1 MTLMP
6 SSLPY
11 WLVLGLLT
19 NVSFALAEPWA
30 ETNWNPKPDGEDI
43 ILPMPCEG
51 SMVFRRVEIPVAG
64 PLDDLPITLGQDNGD
79 WGVIEHSY
87 PAFIAGSFTEKK
99 AKGRYYLMAKYELT
113 SLQYQALIEG
123 TCPTPSRKLS
133 LPVTGISWFDAVS
146 TADKYN
152 QWLRNHAMDKLPQED
167 GNAGFLRLPTEVEWE
182 FAARGGLKVDSAEFR
197 DQHYPMDDMKNY
209 EWYSGAQSSN
219 GRVQV
224 IGLLQP
230 NPLGLHDMLGNV
242 SEMMFTPFYLNKL
255 NRLHGQAG
263 GFVVRGGNF
272 LSGPTEIRSATR
284 KEVNYYDQATP
295 SVSKTTGFRLVLV
308 APTVTSTDKVK
319 QLEKTWESLGAEN
332 QSNVKKD
339 AEVKDTVKALG
350 SLASDVDDAGLK
362 TKLKDLENQLR
373 ASNQKQQEERDQ
385 SIRASLNLGSF
396 LCTKLQDDGRFL
408 EFLNHNYELLCKNK
422 DASDANCAIRKAKL
436 GEQSDR
442 LQQLTGYY
450 ASSLVDAAT
459 LYGKEGL
466 KHEVTVFDQMLTLN
480 KRLSG
485 LKPFLAVHWQNQQKY
500 LENGKIDTAGWLES
514 CKQIN
519 AGNATKAIAQGK

>member
-1 MTLMP
+1 
-6 SSLPY
+6 
-11 WLVLGLLT
+11 
-19 NVSFALAEPWA
+19 
-30 ETNWNPKPDGEDI
+30 
-43 ILPMPCEG
+43 MPCEG
-51 SMVFRRVEIPVAG
+51 SMAFRRVEIPMTG

-87 PAFIAGSFTEKK
+87 PAFIAGSFTDKK
-99 AKGRYYLMAKYELT
+99 ARGRYYLMAKYELT
-113 SLQYQALIEG
+113 TLQYQALTEG
-123 TCPTPSRKLS
+123 TCPVPSRKLS

-152 QWLRNHAMDKLPQED
+152 QWLRSHAMDKLPQED
-167 GNAGFLRLPTEVEWE
+167 GDAGFLRLPTEVEWE
-182 FAARGGLKVDSAEFR
+182 FAARGGLKVNSAEFR

-209 EWYSGAQSSN
+209 EWFSGAQSSN
-219 GRVQV
+219 GRVQL

-230 NPLGLHDMLGNV
+230 NPLGLYDMLGNV
-242 SEMMFTPFYLNKL
+242 SEMMFNPFYLNKL

-295 SVSKTTGFRLVLV
+295 ASSKTTGLRLVLV
-308 APTVTSTDKVK
+308 APTITSTDKVK
-319 QLEKTWESLGAEN
+319 QLEKSWETLGADSQAN
-332 QSNVKKD
+332 AKKD
-339 AEVKDTVKALG
+339 DDAKDTVKALG
-350 SLASDVDDAGLK
+350 SLASKVDDSALK
-362 TKLKDLENQLR
+362 QKLKDLENQLR

-408 EFLNHNYELLCKNK
+408 DFLNHNYELLCKNK
-422 DASDANCAIRKAKL
+422 DASDANCAIRKTKL

-466 KHEVTVFDQMLTLN
+466 QHEVTVFDQMLTLN

-485 LKPFLAVHWQNQQKY
+485 LKPFLAAHWQNQQAY
-500 LENGKIDTAGWLES
+500 LANGKIDTAGWLET

-519 AGNATKAIAQGK
+519 APKATAQEK

>member
-1 MTLMP
+1 VTLTP

-11 WLVLGLLT
+11 WLALGLFA
-19 NVSFALAEPWA
+19 SASSALAEPWTD
-30 ETNWNPKPDGEDI
+30 TNWNPKPDGEDI
-43 ILPMPCEG
+43 VLPMPCEG
-51 SMVFRRVEIPVAG
+51 SMVFRRIEIPVAG

-113 SLQYQALIEG
+113 SLQYQALTEG

-146 TADKYN
+146 AADKYN
-152 QWLRNHAMDKLPQED
+152 RWLRNNAMDKLPQED
-167 GNAGFLRLPTEVEWE
+167 GKAGFLRLPTEVEWE
-182 FAARGGLKVDSAEFR
+182 FAARGGLKVNSAEFR

-209 EWYSGAQSSN
+209 EWFSGAQSSN

-242 SEMMFTPFYLNKL
+242 SEMMFNPFYLNKL

-272 LSGPTEIRSATR
+272 LSGPSEIRSATR
-284 KEVNYYDQATP
+284 KEVNYYDQSTP

-308 APTVTSTDKVK
+308 APTITSTDKVK
-319 QLEKTWESLGAEN
+319 LLEKNWESLGAEN
-332 QSNVKKD
+332 QANVQKD
-339 AEVKDTVKALG
+339 AEAKDTAKALG
-350 SLASDVDDAGLK
+350 SLASGVDDVDLK
-362 TKLKDLENQLR
+362 QKLKNLENQLR

-385 SIRASLNLGSF
+385 SMRASLNLGSF

-459 LYGKEGL
+459 LYGQEGL

-519 AGNATKAIAQGK
+519 VANTPKAIAQGK

>member
-1 MTLMP
+1 MTLTP

-11 WLVLGLLT
+11 WLALGLFAS
-19 NVSFALAEPWA
+19 VSSALAEPWTD
-30 ETNWNPKPDGEDI
+30 TNWNPKPDGEDI
-43 ILPMPCEG
+43 VLPMPCEG
-51 SMVFRRVEIPVAG
+51 SMVFRRIEIPVAG

-113 SLQYQALIEG
+113 SLQYQALTEG

-146 TADKYN
+146 AADKYN
-152 QWLRNHAMDKLPQED
+152 RWLRNNAMDKLPQED
-167 GNAGFLRLPTEVEWE
+167 GKAGFLRLPTEVEWE
-182 FAARGGLKVDSAEFR
+182 FAARGGLRVNSAEFR

-209 EWYSGAQSSN
+209 EWFSGAQSSN

-242 SEMMFTPFYLNKL
+242 SEMMFNPFYLNKL

-272 LSGPTEIRSATR
+272 LSGPSEIRSATR
-284 KEVNYYDQATP
+284 KEVNYYDQSTP

-308 APTVTSTDKVK
+308 APTITSTDKVK
-319 QLEKTWESLGAEN
+319 QLEKNWESLGAEN
-332 QSNVKKD
+332 QANVQKD
-339 AEVKDTVKALG
+339 AEAKDTAKALG
-350 SLASDVDDAGLK
+350 SLASGVDDVDLK
-362 TKLKDLENQLR
+362 QKLKNLENQLR

-385 SIRASLNLGSF
+385 SMRASLNLGSF

-459 LYGKEGL
+459 LYGQEGL
-466 KHEVTVFDQMLTLN
+466 KREVTVFDQMLTLN

-519 AGNATKAIAQGK
+519 VANTPKAIAQGK

>member
-1 MTLMP
+1 MTLTP

-11 WLVLGLLT
+11 WLALGLCAS
-19 NVSFALAEPWA
+19 VSSALAAPWA
-30 ETNWNPKPDGEDI
+30 DTNWNPKPDGEDI
-43 ILPMPCEG
+43 VLPMPCEG
-51 SMVFRRVEIPVAG
+51 SMVFRRIEIPVAG

-113 SLQYQALIEG
+113 SLQYQALTEG

-146 TADKYN
+146 AADKYN
-152 QWLRNHAMDKLPQED
+152 RWLRNNAMDKLPQED
-167 GNAGFLRLPTEVEWE
+167 GKAGFLRLPTEVEWE
-182 FAARGGLKVDSAEFR
+182 FAARGGLRVNSAEFR

-209 EWYSGAQSSN
+209 EWFSGAQSSN

-242 SEMMFTPFYLNKL
+242 SEMMFNPFYLNKL

-272 LSGPTEIRSATR
+272 LSGPSEIRSATR
-284 KEVNYYDQATP
+284 KEVNYYDQSTP

-308 APTVTSTDKVK
+308 APTITSTDKVK
-319 QLEKTWESLGAEN
+319 LLEKNWESLGVEN
-332 QSNVKKD
+332 QANVQKD
-339 AEVKDTVKALG
+339 AEAKDTAKALG
-350 SLASDVDDAGLK
+350 SLASGVDDVDLK
-362 TKLKDLENQLR
+362 QKLKNLENQLR

-385 SIRASLNLGSF
+385 SMRASLNLGSF

-519 AGNATKAIAQGK
+519 VANTPKAIAKGK

>member
-1 MTLMP
+1 MTLTP

-19 NVSFALAEPWA
+19 NVSSALAEPWA

-113 SLQYQALIEG
+113 SLQYQALTEG

-167 GNAGFLRLPTEVEWE
+167 GDAGFLRLPTEVEWE

-242 SEMMFTPFYLNKL
+242 SEMMFNPFYLNKL

-308 APTVTSTDKVK
+308 APTITSTDKVK
-319 QLEKTWESLGAEN
+319 QLEKNWESLGAEN

-350 SLASDVDDAGLK
+350 SLASDVEDVGLK

-422 DASDANCAIRKAKL
+422 DANDANCAIRKAKL

-500 LENGKIDTAGWLES
+500 LENGKIDPAGWLES

>member
-1 MTLMP
+1 MP

>member
-1 MTLMP
+1 MTLTP

-11 WLVLGLLT
+11 WLALGLFA
-19 NVSFALAEPWA
+19 SASPALAAPWA
-30 ETNWNPKPDGEDI
+30 DTNWNPKPDGEDI
-43 ILPMPCEG
+43 VLPMPCEG
-51 SMVFRRVEIPVAG
+51 SMVFRRIEIPVAG

-113 SLQYQALIEG
+113 SLQYQALTEG
-123 TCPTPSRKLS
+123 TCPAPSRKLS

-146 TADKYN
+146 AADKYN
-152 QWLRNHAMDKLPQED
+152 RWLRNNAMDKLPQED
-167 GNAGFLRLPTEVEWE
+167 GKAGFLRLPTEVEWE
-182 FAARGGLKVDSAEFR
+182 FAARGGLKVNSAEFR

-209 EWYSGAQSSN
+209 EWFSGTQSSN

-242 SEMMFTPFYLNKL
+242 SEMMFNPFYLNKL

-272 LSGPTEIRSATR
+272 LSGPSEIRSATR
-284 KEVNYYDQATP
+284 KEVNYYDQSTP

-308 APTVTSTDKVK
+308 APTITSTDKVK
-319 QLEKTWESLGAEN
+319 QLEKNWESLGAEN
-332 QSNVKKD
+332 QANVQKD
-339 AEVKDTVKALG
+339 AEAKDTAKALG
-350 SLASDVDDAGLK
+350 SLASGVDDADLK
-362 TKLKDLENQLR
+362 QKLKNLENQLR

-385 SIRASLNLGSF
+385 SMRASLNLGSF

-519 AGNATKAIAQGK
+519 VANTPKAIAQGK

>member
-1 MTLMP
+1 MTLTP

-11 WLVLGLLT
+11 LLVLGLLA
-19 NVSFALAEPWA
+19 NVSSVLAEPWT
-30 ETNWNPKPDGEDI
+30 ENNWNPKPDGEDI
-43 ILPMPCEG
+43 VLPMPCEG
-51 SMVFRRVEIPVAG
+51 SMVFRRVEIPMAG
-64 PLDDLPITLGQDNGD
+64 PLDDLPITLGQDSGD

-87 PAFIAGSFTEKK
+87 PAFIAGSFSDKK

-113 SLQYQALIEG
+113 TLQYQALTEG

-133 LPVTGISWFDAVS
+133 LPMTGVSWFDAVS
-146 TADKYN
+146 AADKYN
-152 QWLRNHAMDKLPQED
+152 QWLRSHAMDKLPQED
-167 GNAGFLRLPTEVEWE
+167 GDAGFLRLPTEVEWE
-182 FAARGGLKVDSAEFR
+182 FAARGGLKVNSAEFR

-209 EWYSGAQSSN
+209 EWFSGAQSSN
-219 GRVQV
+219 GRAQL
-224 IGLLQP
+224 IGLLQS
-230 NPLGLHDMLGNV
+230 NPLGLYDMLGNV
-242 SEMMFTPFYLNKL
+242 SEMMFNPFYLNKL

-295 SVSKTTGFRLVLV
+295 LTSKTTGLRLVLV
-308 APTVTSTDKVK
+308 APTITSTDKVK
-319 QLEKTWESLGAEN
+319 LLEKSWETLGAEN
-332 QSNVKKD
+332 QANTKKND
-339 AEVKDTVKALG
+339 EAKDTVKALG
-350 SLASDVDDAGLK
+350 SLASNVDDAALK
-362 TKLKDLENQLR
+362 QKLKDLENQLR

-408 EFLNHNYELLCKNK
+408 DFLNHNYELLCKNK
-422 DASDANCAIRKAKL
+422 DASDANCAIRKTKL

-450 ASSLVDAAT
+450 ASSLVDATT

-466 KHEVTVFDQMLTLN
+466 QHEVTVFDQMLTLN

-485 LKPFLAVHWQNQQKY
+485 LKPFLAAHWQNQQKY
-500 LENGKIDTAGWLES
+500 LANGKIDTAGWLES
-514 CKQIN
+514 CKQTN
-519 AGNATKAIAQGK
+519 TPKAITQEK